1 MMGSERCTNHRHQL
15 LLAACLHTHRDE
27 HLPCEQLLLCKS
39 SAASTALQQ
48 HLNQLYSQHPSGQ
61 DMLFAQDAKNKEGA
75 GFLRWF
81 WCLSLL
87 RRRRLRLFLLHKR
100 TVQLELGGPAAI
112 RYQLLPHDSQAPSPE
127 LLGTGK
133 AAAIHIHAIIY
144 EEKLSMPLYIHI
156 FMN

>member
-15 LLAACLHTHRDE
+15 LLAACLNTHRAE

-39 SAASTALQQ
+39 SAASTTPQQ
-48 HLNQLYSQHPSGQ
+48 HLHQLHSQHPPGQ
-61 DMLFAQDAKNKEGA
+61 DVLFAQDAKNEEGA

-87 RRRRLRLFLLHKR
+87 RRRGLRLFPLHKC
-100 TVQLELGGPAAI
+100 TVQLELGGLAAI

-127 LLGTGK
+127 LLGMGK

-144 EEKLSMPLYIHI
+144 QEKPPMPLYMHI